1 MKPLSSVAVVVAVA
15 ASVAACPLLSFR
27 ASRSMN
33 SNPPVGK
40 KALRGVSRDEWR
52 CSSRNIDFESF
63 DRENGQHRRSVNR
76 TFSSERVIS
85 VGRLDCTF
93 ESEESDP
100 KLNVE
105 ESEKLLIE
113 MISDGLFLKMN
124 AMI

>member
-15 ASVAACPLLSFR
+15 ASVAACSLLSFR

-33 SNPPVGK
+33 SDPPVGK

-52 CSSRNIDFESF
+52 FSSRNIDLESF
-63 DRENGQHRRSVNR
+63 DRENEQHRRSANR

-85 VGRLDCTF
+85 VGRLDCAF
-93 ESEESDP
+93 ESEESDR

-113 MISDGLFLKMN
+113 MISDGLF
-124 AMI
+124 